1 MTMQTLASPHVFF
14 LDFLMPAGGYASASE
29 EAQGELQP
37 IGGARKMLRWQC
49 QYKKLRFGD
58 GNDTDYPSM
67 RLRSVRSDLWK
78 LNIFSN
84 DVHNLLFK

>member
-1 MTMQTLASPHVFF
+1 
-14 LDFLMPAGGYASASE
+14 MPAGGYASASE

-49 QYKKLRFGD
+49 QCKKNCDLVSD

-67 RLRSVRSDLWK
+67 RLRSVRGDLWK